1 VTPAEV
7 ARVEDRLR
15 QAYDDAAKTL
25 GDDLF
30 ALRMRPSRRS
40 ARRIWEQRFAR
51 LAMLDACAAAVT
63 LVTASV
69 LLVPRVLHALAGN
82 AAAREPRPA
91 WVRPPGWTGAGMQP
105 RYLMA
110 EGVVGQLQARMR

>member
-15 QAYDDAAKTL
+15 RAYDDAAKTL
-25 GDDLF
+25 GDDLIR
-30 ALRMRPSRRS
+30 LRVRPIRRPV
-40 ARRIWEQRFAR
+40 RVIWEQRFAR
-51 LAMLDACAAAVT
+51 LAMLDAWATAVM
-63 LVTASV
+63 LVTATV
-69 LLVPRVLHALAGN
+69 LVVPRTLHALAGN

-91 WVRPPGWTGAGMQP
+91 CVRARTWTAAGMQP

-110 EGVVGQLQARMR
+110 EAVVGQLQARMR